1 MQQIRLRTKAK
12 SDLCA
17 VVSYTRQQWGE
28 EKVIEI
34 ETIIRGSFELIVR
47 APYLGRRTRE
57 ESVFVKTLPRVPFV
71 IVYKV
76 SADYIY
82 ILRIMHTKRN
92 R

>member
-12 SDLCA
+12 SDLFSIE
-17 VVSYTRQQWGE
+17 SYTRQQWGD
-28 EKVIEI
+28 EKVNEI
-34 ETIIRGSFELIVR
+34 EEIIRHSFESIMR

-57 ESVFVKTLPRVPFV
+57 EYVFVKTLPSVPFV

-82 ILRIMHTKRN
+82 ILRIMHTKRK